1 MSGSPERRRYIRGV
15 DKNRTKRPDDGIPA
29 GGKASRG
36 TRLAMRVAGWSRR
49 RLSRK
54 KKEDYS
60 SLHSGP
66 ELAWLQ
72 TSDSLVSGSRLRLP
86 CVILCCDAS
95 AGPRCLPPHQV
106 LPRRIIQIDC
116 TQVTSQTRE
125 HVRRGGTRTWQGGI
139 ISRPSFAKPGVR
151 NSDRWPL
158 GPPSTAE
165 PAIRNHENPIFV
177 IDWP

>member
-1 MSGSPERRRYIRGV
+1 MSVSPERRRYIRGV
-15 DKNRTKRPDDGIPA
+15 DKNRAKRTDDGIPA

-36 TRLAMRVAGWSRR
+36 TRLATRVAGRFKR

-54 KKEDYS
+54 KKDAS

-72 TSDSLVSGSRLRLP
+72 ASDSSVSGSRFRFP

-95 AGPRCLPPHQV
+95 AGPRCLPPTKCYQGESSRSSV
-106 LPRRIIQIDC
+106 RKLRSCPRRE
-116 TQVTSQTRE
+116 TMGAEAAHEHGGRYHLVGKSLPSLASGTVTGPRSNRRTSNQKPRE
-125 HVRRGGTRTWQGGI
+125 
-139 ISRPSFAKPGVR
+139 PY
-151 NSDRWPL
+151 L
-158 GPPSTAE
+158 
-165 PAIRNHENPIFV
+165 FV